1 MDAKTFKKE
10 NQIPNRLTMNVGIG
24 EFNNLNGAIS
34 YDPDQ
39 KWYYLSN
46 QTPRDVLIFHQ
57 YSKVPDSRNKSKLI
71 YLFYQGKWLANP
83 HTAFKNRNCPQDTE
97 SRISAEL
104 RVGLFF

>member
-1 MDAKTFKKE
+1 MDAQTFKKE

-57 YSKVPDSRNKSKLI
+57 YSKVPDSRNKSNLFMFYFLRESGLLI
-71 YLFYQGKWLANP
+71 LTQLLKTEIVLKTLSPEYLQ
-83 HTAFKNRNCPQDTE
+83 
-97 SRISAEL
+97 S
-104 RVGLFF
+104 